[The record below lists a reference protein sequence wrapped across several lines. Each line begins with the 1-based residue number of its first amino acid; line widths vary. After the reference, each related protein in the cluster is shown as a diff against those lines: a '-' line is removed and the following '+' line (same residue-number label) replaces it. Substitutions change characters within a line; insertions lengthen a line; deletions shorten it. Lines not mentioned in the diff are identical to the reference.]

1 MGKKAIDKS
10 LDCLGLSDLFE
21 SGHRVEYRDMIVM
34 KRVVSIFKPQRQ
46 LAYATNQT

>member
-1 MGKKAIDKS
+1 MIDKS
-10 LDCLGLSDLFE
+10 LDCRRLTNLLE
-21 SGHRVEYRDMIVM
+21 SRHRVEYRDMIVM